1 MIGSFSEYVTEK
13 VVIDLIIKERVKSA
27 SKGSLAEKSVSE
39 MQKEVQ
45 KMTPSRNA
53 WRRLRKRSRPKNA
66 SVEQLNADTLRN
78 TIYYDLKQ
86 YRNYGKKAPK
96 YLRRLLAFVA
106 GIIRGV
112 NSEAPLDFTGNIKVI
127 AQFKKDQGD
136 TAIYRPLSVY
146 ESLEVKTLI
155 SLASAYLTV
164 QMDNS
169 LHEEILAYRPKRD
182 YHGKKNYSTSG
193 DDAIIGIKKFIDEH
207 KGQPIYVAE
216 CDIQKFYDIINHDVV
231 LDCFAKIAQRAQI
244 PDYHQVERILKAYL
258 DSYSFSKDIMSLNDN
273 HDYWISYRQ
282 LHEKHNKN
290 KNHNRQ
296 DVINYRFEW
305 VCDDCFKT
313 CYESEYELNACKHLL
328 GILQG
333 GALSCIIAN
342 VVLNSVDEAV
352 VEEVD
357 SDRFF
362 VRYGDDILLAHT
374 DYDKCCSLMDAYVAS
389 LQKHHLPYHP
399 FKSLSECKD
408 GARTLKTF
416 WDMKSKSP
424 FLWGPGDGNAF
435 EWIGFVGYE
444 IRYTGHTRLRKST
457 LDKKFAAVNK
467 RYHSCFLKD
476 TPRNFNS
483 YLQSNRRKI
492 AGMASSLTKMRA
504 LDLNDFSIGQVKS
517 LDRYR
522 IHKIKRLD
530 LKLNRKFEEEA
541 WKIDFTYKFV
551 TRREESMKYSFF
563 SKLFSI
569 DQDPKR
575 SR

>member
-86 YRNYGKKAPK
+86 YRNYGKQAPK
-96 YLRRLLAFVA
+96 YLRRLLTFVA
-106 GIIRGV
+106 GIIRSV

-164 QMDNS
+164 QLDNS

-207 KGQPIYVAE
+207 KGQPVYVAE

-231 LDCFAKIAQRAQI
+231 LDCFSKIAQKAQI
-244 PDYHQVERILKAYL
+244 PDYHQVERVLKAYL

-290 KNHNRQ
+290 KNHNRK

-305 VCDDCFKT
+305 VSDDCFKT
-313 CYESEYELNACKHLL
+313 CYENEEQLSACKHLL
-328 GILQG
+328 GIPQG

-352 VEEVD
+352 VGD
-357 SDRFF
+357 MDPDRFF

-389 LQKHHLPYHP
+389 LQKHHLSYHP

-408 GARTLKTF
+408 GAKTLKTF

-457 LDKKFAAVNK
+457 LDKKFAAINK

-504 LDLNDFSIGQVKS
+504 LDLNDFSIGQAKS